1 VALSLSPEVPVERAA
16 ERAVTPSRAP
26 ARPRNVTR
34 LGPGR
39 PIPCGRLL
47 GPAAL
52 LAMWTV
58 LSLTH
63 VLDARLIPPP
73 WSVARTAAGLIANG
87 TLQANLIAS
96 LARAGSGLLFGV
108 IAGTTLAAI
117 AGLSVFGDA
126 LIDGPVQIKRA
137 IPALG
142 LIPLMILWFGIGE
155 TMKVIVIALSV
166 LVPVY
171 INTHA
176 ALGGIDK
183 RYVDLAETL
192 RLSRWTFIRR
202 IIIPGALPGFF
213 TGLRLAV
220 TAAWVGLVVVEQINA
235 ESGLGYMMVQ
245 ADQYGQTGVIF
256 VALAVYGLFGWLADA
271 LVRALERRS
280 LVWRR
285 TLAR

>member
-1 VALSLSPEVPVERAA
+1 MALSLSPEGALERVA
-16 ERAVTPSRAP
+16 ERAKP
-26 ARPRNVTR
+26 AGRIAFVARGVPR

-39 PIPCGRLL
+39 PIPYGRLV
-47 GPAAL
+47 GPFAL
-52 LAMWTV
+52 LAAWAL

-63 VLDARLIPPP
+63 VLDTRLIPAP

-87 TLQANLIAS
+87 TLQTNLAAS
-96 LARAGSGLLFGV
+96 LTRAGLGLVFGV
-108 IAGTTLAAI
+108 LAGTALAAL
-117 AGLSVFGDA
+117 AGLSVLGDA

-137 IPALG
+137 IPSLG
-142 LIPLMILWFGIGE
+142 MIPLMILWFGIGE
-155 TMKVIVIALSV
+155 TMKIIVIALAV

-176 ALGGIDK
+176 ALSGIDK
-183 RYVDLAETL
+183 RYVELAETL
-192 RLSRWTFIRR
+192 RLNRWTFIRR

-220 TAAWVGLVVVEQINA
+220 TAAWIGLVVVEQINA

-256 VALAVYGLFGWLADA
+256 VGLAVYGLFGWLADS
-271 LVRALERRS
+271 LVRALERRT
-280 LVWRR
+280 LGWRR